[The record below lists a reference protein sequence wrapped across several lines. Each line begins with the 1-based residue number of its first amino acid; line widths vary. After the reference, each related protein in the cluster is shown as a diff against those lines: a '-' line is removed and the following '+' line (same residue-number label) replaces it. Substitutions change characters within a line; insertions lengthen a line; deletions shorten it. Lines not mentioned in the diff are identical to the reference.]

1 MKMKVNFNI
10 PVRRY
15 NGEPL
20 KDDKGK
26 DIPLKDSICRILSVI
41 TMGTDEEKMTIASL
55 IEKMWNAEGAIEI
68 TPQEAAIIKTN
79 IKGLPVIL
87 FSQIYKML
95 DKQ

>member
-1 MKMKVNFNI
+1 MKVNFNI

-26 DIPLKDSICRILSVI
+26 DIPLKDGICRILSVI
-41 TMGTDEEKMTIASL
+41 TMATDEEKMTIADL
-55 IEKMWNAEGAIEI
+55 IEKMWNSEGEIDI
-68 TPQEAAIIKTN
+68 TPQEVAIIKTN

>member
-1 MKMKVNFNI
+1 MKVNFNI
-10 PVRRY
+10 PIRRF
-15 NGEPL
+15 NG
-20 KDDKGK
+20 D
-26 DIPLKDSICRILSVI
+26 PLKDSNGNDVPIKDAICRILSVI

>member
-1 MKMKVNFNI
+1 MKVNFNI
-10 PVRRY
+10 PIRKF

-20 KDDKGK
+20 KDNKGN
-26 DIPLKDSICRILSVI
+26 DIPVKDSICRILSVI
-41 TMGTDEEKMTIASL
+41 TMATDEEKMVIAGL
-55 IEKMWNAEGAIEI
+55 IEKMWDADGEIEI
-68 TPQEAAIIKTN
+68 TPQEVTIIKSN

>member
-1 MKMKVNFNI
+1 MKVNFNI

-20 KDDKGK
+20 KDDKDK
-26 DIPLKDSICRILSVI
+26 DIPLKNSICQILSVI

>member
-1 MKMKVNFNI
+1 MKVDFNI

-20 KDDKGK
+20 KDDKGNE
-26 DIPLKDSICRILSVI
+26 IPLKDSICRILSVI
-41 TMGTDEEKMTIASL
+41 TMGTDEEKMTIAGL
-55 IEKMWNAEGAIEI
+55 IKKMWDATGEIDI

>member
-1 MKMKVNFNI
+1 MKVNFNI

-26 DIPLKDSICRILSVI
+26 EIPLKDSICRILSAI
-41 TMGTDEEKMTIASL
+41 TMGTDEDKMMVAGL
-55 IEKMWNAEGAIEI
+55 IEKMWAESGEMEI
-68 TPQEAAIIKTN
+68 TEREVDVIKAN

>member
-1 MKMKVNFNI
+1 MRVNFNR

-26 DIPLKDSICRILSVI
+26 EIPLKDSICRILSVI
-41 TMGTDEEKMTIASL
+41 TVATDEEKMTIAGIL
-55 IEKMWNAEGAIEI
+55 EKMWDATGEIEI
-68 TPQEAAIIKTN
+68 TPQEVAIIKSN